1 MMDKVLCAVC
11 MKDLEPNGRMKSV
24 EALKRQHEKQTG
36 HDLFQEYYVLL
47 YVLFFHDVCAQGP
60 LPYFYF
66 HFSSRSYST

>member
-36 HDLFQEYYVLL
+36 HDLFQEYYVLQNI
-47 YVLFFHDVCAQGP
+47 VVRKDG
-60 LPYFYF
+60 
-66 HFSSRSYST
+66 